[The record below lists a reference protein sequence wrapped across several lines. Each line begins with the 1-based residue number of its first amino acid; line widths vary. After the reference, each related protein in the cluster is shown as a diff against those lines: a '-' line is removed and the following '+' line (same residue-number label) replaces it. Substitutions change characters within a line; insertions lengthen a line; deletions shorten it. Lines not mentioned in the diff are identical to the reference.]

1 MNRKMSEEEI
11 LASFEDALRNDQIF
25 ACYQPQYNHST
36 GRMTGAE
43 ALMRWNHPQFGTQ
56 YPADFIPVLE
66 KNGLIRRA
74 DLHVFETVCRFQRA
88 CMDNRIPVVPVSFNI
103 SRHDIFEGDYVS
115 ELEQIRAK
123 YDVPVKYLRAEIT
136 ESSAIGGMELVSSA
150 LKRLHDYGYIVEM
163 DDFGSGY
170 SSLNVLKDLDVDII
184 KLDMNFLRGDVG
196 GRGGAIVNAMVQ
208 MAKWLKTPTIAEGVE
223 TVEQADYMKS
233 IGCNYIQ
240 GYLYSQPV
248 TGEALMEV
256 LKRTNL
262 EPTVP
267 AMKLLQPMDAEK
279 FWNPESLETLI
290 FSNYVGAAS
299 IFSYEDGK
307 AEILRVNN
315 KYVREMGMNLTEY
328 ELIHSDPWTRHT
340 PESREIYEKTIR
352 KAIESGEEETCETWR
367 TFCSKC
373 CGEDRVCIRSH
384 IRVIGKAG
392 TQYIIYAM
400 ARNVTA
406 EKKNYAELFDSERRF
421 RFASEQAN
429 VYAWEYEFGTK
440 RMRPCF
446 RCMRDLHLPPL
457 LENYP
462 DSAIDM
468 GIFPPDYADMY
479 RDWIK
484 QLENGAEH
492 LEGIIPLTVGR
503 VPFHVRYTTEFD
515 ETGRPLKAYGSAT
528 LVVDDVKAPPPDA
541 GKPSA
546 A

>member
-1 MNRKMSEEEI
+1 MQKTMTEQEI
-11 LASFEDALRNDQIF
+11 LSGFDEAIRENQIF

-43 ALMRWNHPQFGTQ
+43 ALMRWNHPEFGRQ

-66 KNGLIRRA
+66 KHGLIHRA
-74 DLHVFETVCRFQRA
+74 DLHVFETVCRFQRECLDA
-88 CMDNRIPVVPVSFNI
+88 QIPVVPVSFNI
-103 SRHDIFEGDYVS
+103 SRHDIFERDYIS
-115 ELEQIRAK
+115 EIEKIRQK
-123 YDVPVKYLRAEIT
+123 YDIPVKYLRAEIT
-136 ESSAIGGMELVSSA
+136 ESSAIGGIELVSSVIQQ
-150 LKRLHDYGYIVEM
+150 LHDVGYIVEM

-184 KLDMNFLRGDVG
+184 KLDMNFLSGDVG

-240 GYLYSQPV
+240 GYLYSRPID
-248 TGEALMEV
+248 GEQMIDT

-262 EPTVP
+262 EPTAP
-267 AMKLLQPMDAEK
+267 ALKLLQPMDAEK
-279 FWNPESLETLI
+279 FWNPDSLETLI
-290 FSNYVGAAS
+290 FSNYVGAAC
-299 IFSYEDGK
+299 IFSYENGHI
-307 AEILRVNN
+307 EMLRVNQ
-315 KYVREMGMNLTEY
+315 KYVRELGMNTTEK
-328 ELIHSDPWTRHT
+328 EIIHSNPWDNVG
-340 PESREIYEKTIR
+340 PENRALYEKTIQR
-352 KAIESGEEETCETWR
+352 AIQSNDEESCETWR

-373 CGEDRVCIRSH
+373 CGEDKVCIRTYMQ
-384 IRVIGKAG
+384 VIGKAG
-392 TQYIIYAM
+392 NQYIFYAM
-400 ARNVTA
+400 IQNVTA
-406 EKKNYAELFDSERRF
+406 EKRNYALLFDSERRF

-429 VYAWEYEFGTK
+429 VYAWEYTFSTK
-440 RMRPCF
+440 QMRPCF

-462 DSAIDM
+462 DSAIEM

-484 QLENGAEH
+484 QLEAGREH
-492 LEGIIPLTVGR
+492 IEGIIPLTVGR

-515 ETGRPLKAYGSAT
+515 ENGRPLKAYGSAT
-528 LVVDDVKAPPPDA
+528 LVVDGEAAK
-541 GKPSA
+541 SA
-546 A
+546 

>member
-1 MNRKMSEEEI
+1 MERKMTEAEI
-11 LASFEDALRNDQIF
+11 VGGFEDALRGDQIF

-43 ALMRWNHPQFGTQ
+43 ALMRWKHPDFGTQ

-66 KNGLIRRA
+66 KRELIRRA

-88 CMDNRIPVVPVSFNI
+88 CMDGGVPVVPVSFNI
-103 SRHDIFEGDYVS
+103 SRHDIIEGGYVD
-115 ELEQIRAK
+115 ELEQIRK
-123 YDVPVKYLRAEIT
+123 RYGVPVKYLRAEIT
-136 ESSAIGGMELVSSA
+136 ESSAIGGMELVSSVI
-150 LKRLHDYGYIVEM
+150 RQLHDAGYIVEM

-170 SSLNVLKDLDVDII
+170 SSLNALKDLDVDII
-184 KLDMNFLRGDVG
+184 KLDMNFLSGDVG
-196 GRGGAIVNAMVQ
+196 GRGGAIVSAMVQ

-240 GYLYSQPV
+240 GYLYSRPV
-248 TGEALMEV
+248 EGETLRET

-267 AMKLLQPMDAEK
+267 AMKMLQPMDAEK

-290 FSNYVGAAS
+290 FSNYVGAAA
-299 IFSYEDGK
+299 IFSYEVGK
-307 AEILRVNN
+307 VEILRING
-315 KYVREMGMNLTEY
+315 KYIKELGMNLTEG
-328 ELIHSDPWTRHT
+328 EIIHSDPWDSHS
-340 PESREIYEKTIR
+340 PENRAIYEKTIQ
-352 KAIESGEEETCETWR
+352 KAIDSGDEESCETWR
-367 TFCSKC
+367 KFTSKC
-373 CGEDRVCIRSH
+373 CGEDKVCIRSH

-392 TQYIIYAM
+392 NQYIIYAM
-400 ARNVTA
+400 IQNVTK
-406 EKKNYAELFDSERRF
+406 EKQNYAELYDSERRF

-462 DSAIDM
+462 DSAIEM

-479 RDWIK
+479 RGWMK
-484 QLENGAEH
+484 RLEAGEEH

-503 VPFHVRYTTEFD
+503 IPFHVRYTTECD
-515 ETGRPLKAYGSAT
+515 ENGRPLKAYGSAT
-528 LVVDDVKAPPPDA
+528 LVVDNVQGA
-541 GKPSA
+541 SA
-546 A
+546 

>member
-1 MNRKMSEEEI
+1 MEKKMNEAEIVNGFEE
-11 LASFEDALRNDQIF
+11 ALRDNQIF

-43 ALMRWNHPQFGTQ
+43 ALMRWKHPQFGTQ
-56 YPADFIPVLE
+56 YPSDFIPILE
-66 KNGLIRRA
+66 QHGLIRRA

-88 CMDNRIPVVPVSFNI
+88 CLDEGVPVVPVSFNI
-103 SRHDIFEGDYVS
+103 SRHDIVDGDYVGD
-115 ELEQIRAK
+115 LEAIRK
-123 YDVPVKYLRAEIT
+123 RYGVPVKHLRAEIT
-136 ESSAIGGMELVSSA
+136 ESSAIGGMELVSSVIQ
-150 LKRLHDYGYIVEM
+150 KLHDAGYIVEM

-196 GRGGAIVNAMVQ
+196 GRGGAIVSAMVQ
-208 MAKWLKTPTIAEGVE
+208 MANWLKTPTIAEGVE

-248 TGEALMEV
+248 TDEKLMDV
-256 LKRTNL
+256 LKKTNL

-267 AMKLLQPMDAEK
+267 ALKLLQPMDAEK

-290 FSNYVGAAS
+290 FSNYVGAAA
-299 IFSYEDGK
+299 IFSYEEGK
-307 AEILRVNN
+307 VEILRTNG
-315 KYVREMGMNLTEY
+315 KYIKELGMNLTED
-328 ELIHSDPWTRHT
+328 EVIRSNPWDNHS
-340 PESREIYEKTIR
+340 PESKATYEKTIQ
-352 KAIESGEEETCETWR
+352 KAIASGDEESCETWR
-367 TFCSKC
+367 TFRSKC
-373 CGEDRVCIRSH
+373 CGEDKVCLRSH

-392 TQYIIYAM
+392 KQYIIYAM
-400 ARNVTA
+400 IQNVTK
-406 EKKNYAELFDSERRF
+406 EKRNYAELYDSERRF

-462 DSAIDM
+462 DSAIEM

-479 RDWIK
+479 RDWMR
-484 QLENGAEH
+484 QLAEGAEH
-492 LEGIIPLTVGR
+492 LEGVIPLTVGR

-515 ETGRPLKAYGSAT
+515 ENGRPLKAYGSAT
-528 LVVDDVKAPPPDA
+528 LVVDNVGNEAVQTA
-541 GKPSA
+541 
-546 A
+546 